1 MENNKALVWIR
12 DDFRVNHNSA
22 LVYASENHDQVSTV
36 YIFNP
41 EDYEKKREAQ
51 RWWIYHSLINFK
63 QELSK
68 FNISLEL
75 LVGDEVQVLKKIKT
89 ADNVSLYWN
98 KIPEPG
104 EEKKETKIIKNFEE
118 KNINYKFFK
127 GNILSEHKEV
137 TKDDGTPFKVFTPF
151 WRVAEQV
158 YLNKVPPKKSKTKKK
173 NKKIFIFKQSSDLSK
188 VLPNKNWFKKFEK
201 YWTPSEI
208 RSGKVLD
215 ELIEKKIGNYHKT
228 RDYPSIEG
236 TSKISPYLKH
246 GQVHVEKIWES
257 CQNIQN
263 KNTGYRKFVN
273 EIGWREFS
281 HSLINYF
288 PQMLKGN
295 LRKEFDSFPWIEN
308 KKNLEAWKKGLT
320 GYSIVDAGM
329 RELYETG
336 WIHNRVRMI
345 VGSFLVK
352 HLRIHWKEGEKYF
365 RNTLLDF
372 NVANNVASWQWVAGC
387 GADAAPYFRIFNPIL
402 QGEKFDKD
410 GTYVKHWVPELKNV
424 PSKFIHR
431 PWEMDDE
438 TQKSINIKIGKD
450 YPLPIV
456 DHAKAREQAL
466 KAFDK
471 ITK

>member
-22 LVYASENHDQVSTV
+22 LAYASEKHDQVSTV

-41 EDYEKKREAQ
+41 EDYENKREAQ

-295 LRKEFDSFPWIEN
+295 LRKDFDSFPWVEN
-308 KKNLEAWKKGLT
+308 KKNLEAWKKGVT

>member
-22 LVYASENHDQVSTV
+22 LAYASENHDQVSTV

-41 EDYEKKREAQ
+41 EDYENKREAQ

-127 GNILSEHKEV
+127 GNILSEYKEV

-188 VLPNKNWFKKFEK
+188 VLPNKNCFKNFEK

-295 LRKEFDSFPWIEN
+295 LRKDFDSFPWVEN
-308 KKNLEAWKKGLT
+308 KKNLEAWKKGVT

>member
-1 MENNKALVWIR
+1 MENKKGLIWLR
-12 DDFRVNHNSA
+12 DDFRINRNNA
-22 LVYASENHDQVSTV
+22 LVYASENHDQVSAV

-41 EDYEKKREAQ
+41 EEYENKREAQ

-75 LVGDEVQVLKKIKT
+75 LVGDEVKVLNKIKIT
-89 ADNVSLYWN
+89 DKLSVYWN
-98 KIPEPG
+98 KIPEPE
-104 EEKKETKIIKNFEE
+104 EEKKEKKIIKNLEE

-127 GNILSEHKEV
+127 GNILSEYKEV

-151 WRVAEQV
+151 WRVAEEV
-158 YLNKVPPKKSKTKKK
+158 YLKKVPVRDAKLKKK
-173 NKKIFIFKQSSDLSK
+173 NKKIFIFKQSSDLAK
-188 VLPNKNWFKKFEK
+188 ILPNKNWFKKFEK
-201 YWTPSEI
+201 YWIPSEI
-208 RSGKVLD
+208 NSDKVLKN
-215 ELIEKKIGNYHKT
+215 LIDKKINNYHKT

-246 GQVHVEKIWES
+246 GQIHVEKIWKS
-257 CQNIQN
+257 CNNIEN
-263 KNTGYRKFVN
+263 KNTGYRKFIN

-295 LRKEFDSFPWIEN
+295 LRKEFDSFPWVEN
-308 KKNLEAWKKGLT
+308 KKYLEAWKKGMT

-372 NVANNVASWQWVAGC
+372 NAANNVAGWQWVAGC

-410 GTYVKHWVPELKNV
+410 GTYVKQWVPELKNV
-424 PSKFIHR
+424 PAKFIHR
-431 PWEMDDE
+431 TWEMDE
-438 TQKSINIKIGKD
+438 QTQKSINIQIGKD

>member
-22 LVYASENHDQVSTV
+22 LAYASENHDQVSTV

-41 EDYEKKREAQ
+41 EDYENKREAQ

-263 KNTGYRKFVN
+263 KNTGYRKFMN

>member
-22 LVYASENHDQVSTV
+22 LTYASENHDQVSTV

-41 EDYEKKREAQ
+41 EDYENKREAQ

-75 LVGDEVQVLKKIKT
+75 LVGDEVQVFKKIKT

-438 TQKSINIKIGKD
+438 TQKYINIKIGKD

>member
-22 LVYASENHDQVSTV
+22 LAYASENHEQVSTV

-41 EDYEKKREAQ
+41 EDYENKREAQ

-98 KIPEPG
+98 KIPEPV

-438 TQKSINIKIGKD
+438 IQKSINIKIGKD

>member
-22 LVYASENHDQVSTV
+22 LTYASENHDQVSTV

-41 EDYEKKREAQ
+41 EDYENKREAQ

-118 KNINYKFFK
+118 KNINYKFFNV
-127 GNILSEHKEV
+127 NILSEHKEV

-188 VLPNKNWFKKFEK
+188 VFTNKNWFKKFEK

>member
-1 MENNKALVWIR
+1 MDNKKGLIWLR
-12 DDFRVNHNSA
+12 DDFRINRNNA
-22 LVYASENHDQVSTV
+22 LVYASENHDQVSAV

-41 EDYEKKREAQ
+41 EEYENKREAQ

-75 LVGDEVQVLKKIKT
+75 LVGDEVKVLNKIKT
-89 ADNVSLYWN
+89 TDKLSIYWN
-98 KIPEPG
+98 KIPEPD
-104 EEKKETKIIKNFEE
+104 EEKKENKIIKSFEE
-118 KNINYKFFK
+118 KKINYKFFK
-127 GNILSEHKEV
+127 GNILSEYKEV

-151 WRVAEQV
+151 WRVAEEV
-158 YLNKVPPKKSKTKKK
+158 YLKKFPSRDAKIKKKS
-173 NKKIFIFKQSSDLSK
+173 KKIFIFKDSTDLNK

-201 YWTPSEI
+201 YWIPSEI
-208 RSGKVLD
+208 NSDKVLKN
-215 ELIEKKIGNYHKT
+215 LIDKKINNYHKT

-246 GQVHVEKIWES
+246 GQIHVETIWKS
-257 CQNIQN
+257 CNNIEN
-263 KNTGYRKFVN
+263 KNTGYRKFIN

-295 LRKEFDSFPWIEN
+295 LRKEFDSFPWVEN
-308 KKNLEAWKKGLT
+308 KKYLEAWKKGMT

-372 NVANNVASWQWVAGC
+372 NAANNVAGWQWVAGC

-410 GTYVKHWVPELKNV
+410 GTYVKQWVPELKNV
-424 PSKFIHR
+424 PAKFIHR
-431 PWEMDDE
+431 TWEMDE
-438 TQKSINIKIGKD
+438 QTQKSINIKIGKD

>member
-1 MENNKALVWIR
+1 MENKKGLIWLR
-12 DDFRVNHNSA
+12 DDFRINRNNA
-22 LVYASENHDQVSTV
+22 LVYASENHDQVSAV

-41 EDYEKKREAQ
+41 EEYENKREAQ

-75 LVGDEVQVLKKIKT
+75 LVGDEVKVLNKIKIT
-89 ADNVSLYWN
+89 DKLSVYWN
-98 KIPEPG
+98 KIPEPD
-104 EEKKETKIIKNFEE
+104 EEKKENKIIKSFEE

-127 GNILSEHKEV
+127 GNILSEYKEV

-151 WRVAEQV
+151 WRVAEEV
-158 YLNKVPPKKSKTKKK
+158 YLKKVPVRDAKLKKK
-173 NKKIFIFKQSSDLSK
+173 NKKIFIFKQSSDLVK

-208 RSGKVLD
+208 NSDKVLKN
-215 ELIEKKIGNYHKT
+215 LIDKKINNYHKT

-246 GQVHVEKIWES
+246 GQIHVEKIWKS
-257 CQNIQN
+257 CNNIEN
-263 KNTGYRKFVN
+263 KNTGYRKFIN

-295 LRKEFDSFPWIEN
+295 LRKEFDSFPWVEN
-308 KKNLEAWKKGLT
+308 KKYLEAWKKGMT

-372 NVANNVASWQWVAGC
+372 NAANNVAGWQWVAGC

-410 GTYVKHWVPELKNV
+410 GTYVKQWVPELKNV
-424 PSKFIHR
+424 PAKFIHR
-431 PWEMDDE
+431 TWEMDE
-438 TQKSINIKIGKD
+438 QTQKSINIQIGKD

>member
-1 MENNKALVWIR
+1 MENKKGLIWLR
-12 DDFRVNHNSA
+12 DDFRINHNNA
-22 LVYASENHDQVSTV
+22 LVYASENHDQVSAV

-41 EDYEKKREAQ
+41 EEYENKREAQ
-51 RWWIYHSLINFK
+51 RWWIYHSFINFK

-75 LVGDEVQVLKKIKT
+75 LVGDEVKVLNKIKT
-89 ADNVSLYWN
+89 TDKLCVYWN
-98 KIPEPG
+98 KIPEPD
-104 EEKKETKIIKNFEE
+104 EEKKDNKIIKSFEE
-118 KNINYKFFK
+118 KKINYKFFK
-127 GNILSEHKEV
+127 GNILSEYKEV
-137 TKDDGTPFKVFTPF
+137 TKNDGTPFKVFTPF
-151 WRVAEQV
+151 WRVAEEV
-158 YLNKVPPKKSKTKKK
+158 YLKKVPSRDSKLMKK
-173 NKKIFIFKQSSDLSK
+173 NKKIFIFKQSSDLAK

-201 YWTPSEI
+201 YWIPSEI
-208 RSGKVLD
+208 NSDKVLKN
-215 ELIEKKIGNYHKT
+215 LIDKKINNYHKT

-246 GQVHVEKIWES
+246 GQIHVETIWKS
-257 CQNIQN
+257 CNNIEN
-263 KNTGYRKFVN
+263 KNTGYRKFIN

-295 LRKEFDSFPWIEN
+295 LRKEFDSFPWVEN
-308 KKNLEAWKKGLT
+308 KKYLEAWKKGMT

-372 NVANNVASWQWVAGC
+372 NAANNVAGWQWVAGC

-410 GTYVKHWVPELKNV
+410 GTYVKQWVPELKNV
-424 PSKFIHR
+424 PAKFIHR
-431 PWEMDDE
+431 TWEMDE
-438 TQKSINIKIGKD
+438 QTQKSINIQIGKD

>member
-1 MENNKALVWIR
+1 MENKKALVWLR

-22 LVYASENHDQVSTV
+22 LVYASENHEQVSTV

-41 EDYEKKREAQ
+41 EEYENKREAQ

-75 LVGDEVQVLKKIKT
+75 LVGDEVQILKKIKS
-89 ADNVSLYWN
+89 DDKVSLYWN
-98 KIPEPG
+98 KIPEPE
-104 EEKKETKIIKNFEE
+104 EEKKEKKIIKNLEE
-118 KNINYKFFK
+118 KKINYKFFK
-127 GNILSEHKEV
+127 GNVLSEYNEV

-201 YWTPSEI
+201 YWNPSEI
-208 RSGKVLD
+208 KSDKVLN
-215 ELIEKKIGNYHKT
+215 ELIQKKIGNYHKT

-246 GQVHVEKIWES
+246 GQVHVEKIWET
-257 CQNIQN
+257 CHNLEN
-263 KNTGYRKFVN
+263 KNTGFRKFIN

-295 LRKEFDSFPWIEN
+295 LRKEFDKFPWIEN
-308 KKNLEAWKKGLT
+308 KKYLEAWKKGIT

-352 HLRIHWKEGEKYF
+352 HLRIHWEEGEKYF

-410 GTYVKHWVPELKNV
+410 GTYVKQWVPELKNV
-424 PSKFIHR
+424 PAKFIHR

-438 TQKSINIKIGKD
+438 LQKSINFKIGKD

-456 DHAKAREQAL
+456 DHVKAREQAL
-466 KAFDK
+466 NAFDK

>member
-22 LVYASENHDQVSTV
+22 LTYASENHDQVSTV

-41 EDYEKKREAQ
+41 EDYENKREAQ

-75 LVGDEVQVLKKIKT
+75 LVGDEVQVFKKIKT

>member
-41 EDYEKKREAQ
+41 EDYENKREAQ

-127 GNILSEHKEV
+127 GNILSEYKEV

-158 YLNKVPPKKSKTKKK
+158 YLNKVPSKKSKTKKK

-236 TSKISPYLKH
+236 TSKILLTLNTDKFTSKKFGNH
-246 GQVHVEKIWES
+246 VRTFKIKIQV
-257 CQNIQN
+257 
-263 KNTGYRKFVN
+263 
-273 EIGWREFS
+273 
-281 HSLINYF
+281 
-288 PQMLKGN
+288 
-295 LRKEFDSFPWIEN
+295 IEN
-308 KKNLEAWKKGLT
+308 L
-320 GYSIVDAGM
+320 
-329 RELYETG
+329 
-336 WIHNRVRMI
+336 
-345 VGSFLVK
+345 
-352 HLRIHWKEGEKYF
+352 
-365 RNTLLDF
+365 
-372 NVANNVASWQWVAGC
+372 
-387 GADAAPYFRIFNPIL
+387 
-402 QGEKFDKD
+402 
-410 GTYVKHWVPELKNV
+410 
-424 PSKFIHR
+424 
-431 PWEMDDE
+431 
-438 TQKSINIKIGKD
+438 
-450 YPLPIV
+450 
-456 DHAKAREQAL
+456 
-466 KAFDK
+466 
-471 ITK
+471 

>member
-1 MENNKALVWIR
+1 MENKKALVWLR
-12 DDFRVNHNSA
+12 DDFRTNRNNA
-22 LVYASENHDQVSTV
+22 LIYASENHNQVSAV

-41 EDYEKKREAQ
+41 EEYENKREAQ

-75 LVGDEVQVLKKIKT
+75 LVGDEVQILKKIKS
-89 ADNVSLYWN
+89 DDKVSLYWN
-98 KIPEPG
+98 KIPEPE
-104 EEKKETKIIKNFEE
+104 EEKKEKKIIKNLEE
-118 KNINYKFFK
+118 NNINFKFFK

-208 RSGKVLD
+208 KSGKVLN

-410 GTYVKHWVPELKNV
+410 GTYVKHWIPELKNV

>member
-22 LVYASENHDQVSTV
+22 LAYASENHDQVSTV

-41 EDYEKKREAQ
+41 EDYENKREAQ

>member
-22 LVYASENHDQVSTV
+22 LAYASENHEQVSTV

-41 EDYEKKREAQ
+41 EDYENKREAQ

-188 VLPNKNWFKKFEK
+188 VLPNKKWFKKFEK

>member
-22 LVYASENHDQVSTV
+22 LAYASENHEQVSTV

-372 NVANNVASWQWVAGC
+372 NVANNVASWQWVACC

-431 PWEMDDE
+431 PWEMDDT
-438 TQKSINIKIGKD
+438 TQKSISIKIGKD

>member
-22 LVYASENHDQVSTV
+22 LAYASENHEQVSTV

>member
-22 LVYASENHDQVSTV
+22 LAYASENHDQVSTV

-41 EDYEKKREAQ
+41 EDYENKREAQ

-104 EEKKETKIIKNFEE
+104 EEKKEKKIIKNFEE

>member
-22 LVYASENHDQVSTV
+22 LAYASENHEQVSTV

-41 EDYEKKREAQ
+41 EDYENKREAQ

-127 GNILSEHKEV
+127 GNILSEYKEV

-295 LRKEFDSFPWIEN
+295 LRKDFDSFPWVEN
-308 KKNLEAWKKGLT
+308 KKNLEAWKKGVT